1 MRISYWLGACAIA
14 LTAWSPAGAQTL
26 ADTFVAAYRNSDL
39 LEQNRALLRAADEDV
54 AQAVSSLRPV
64 LSYVAA
70 SNYSDSDVRDDI
82 VSTISLEASLLLY
95 DFGATQLTIDL
106 QKETV
111 LALREALVDIEQS
124 VLLRA
129 ASAHLNVG
137 RQSATVALQENNVR
151 LISEQL
157 RAAQDQFEVGQIT
170 RTEVSVAEARLAS
183 ARSSFAAAQ
192 GGLAQAREEYKR
204 VTGSYPH
211 GLRSATRQPDVPR
224 TEADARAVAREKHP
238 AIKEAQRNI
247 VVAELGVAVA
257 KASLNPTLTGTAS
270 ITGSTEN
277 GSESLGIR
285 LSGPIY
291 QGGNLSSVIR
301 RAQANRDAARSGL
314 HIIMRD
320 IDREVGFTWA
330 DLAVAVASQRAA
342 DEEVRAARLALRG
355 VREEFEVGQ
364 VTTLDVL
371 DREQEL
377 LDAQTRLLSAQTDR
391 SIAVYALLDA
401 VGLLTVQH
409 LGLGITTYDPAAYY
423 NAVKDAPTVYVSPQ
437 GERLDRVLKRLNR
450 E

>member
-1 MRISYWLGACAIA
+1 MRIRNWLGACAIA
-14 LTAWSPAGAQTL
+14 LMAGGPVAAQSL
-26 ADTFVAAYRNSDL
+26 ADTLVAAYRNSDL

-54 AQAVSSLRPV
+54 AQAVSALRPV
-64 LSYVAA
+64 LSYVAT
-70 SNYSDSDVRDDI
+70 SNYSESPGRDDI
-82 VSTISLEASLLLY
+82 VSTIGLEASLLLY
-95 DFGATQLTIDL
+95 DFGATQLRVDL
-106 QKETV
+106 QKESV
-111 LALREALVDIEQS
+111 LALRESLIDIEQN

-129 ASAHLNVG
+129 AAAHLNVG
-137 RQSATVALQENNVR
+137 RQVATVALQENNVR

-157 RAAQDQFEVGQIT
+157 RAAQDQFDVGQIT

-183 ARSSFAAAQ
+183 SRSSFAAAQ
-192 GGLAQAREEYKR
+192 GALAQAREEYNR
-204 VTGSYPH
+204 VTGAYPRV
-211 GLRSATRQPDVPR
+211 LTASSPPDIPRS
-224 TEADARAVAREKHP
+224 EAEARAVAREKHP
-238 AIKEAQRNI
+238 SIKEAQRNV
-247 VVAELGVAVA
+247 VVAELSVAVA
-257 KASLNPTLTGTAS
+257 KAALNPTLTGTAS
-270 ITGSTEN
+270 VTGSTEN
-277 GSESLGIR
+277 GSESVGIR

-301 RAQANRDAARSGL
+301 RAQANRDASRSGL
-314 HIIMRD
+314 HIVQRD
-320 IDREVGFTWA
+320 IDQGVGIAWA
-330 DLAVAVASQRAA
+330 DLAVAVASQTAA

-355 VREEFEVGQ
+355 VREEFQVGQ

-391 SIAVYALLDA
+391 SIAVYTLLDA

-437 GERLDRVLKRLNR
+437 GERLDRVLKRLHR

>member
-1 MRISYWLGACAIA
+1 MRIRTWIGACAIA
-14 LTAWSPAGAQTL
+14 VMAGAPVTAQSL

-54 AQAVSSLRPV
+54 AQAVSRLRPV
-64 LSYVAA
+64 IDYVV
-70 SNYSDSDVRDDI
+70 SSTYSDSSVGDDV
-82 VSTISLEASLLLY
+82 VTNAGLEASLLLY

-111 LALREALVDIEQS
+111 LALREALVDIEQN

-137 RQSATVALQENNVR
+137 RNSANVALQENNVR

-157 RAAQDQFEVGQIT
+157 RAAQDRFEVGQIT
-170 RTEVSVAEARLAS
+170 RTEVSIAEARLAS
-183 ARSSFAAAQ
+183 SRSSFAAAQ
-192 GGLAQAREEYKR
+192 GALAQSREEYKR
-204 VTGSYPH
+204 VTGVYPRQ
-211 GLRSATRQPDVPR
+211 LASALRQPDIPR
-224 TEADARAVAREKHP
+224 TEAEARAVARKNHP
-238 AIKEAQRNI
+238 AIKEAQRN
-247 VVAELGVAVA
+247 VLVAELGVAVA
-257 KASLNPTLTGTAS
+257 RAALNPTLTGTAS
-270 ITGSTEN
+270 VTA
-277 GSESLGIR
+277 GSERSSQSIGIR

-291 QGGNLSSVIR
+291 RGGNLSSVIR
-301 RAQANRDAARSGL
+301 RAQANRDASRSTL
-314 HIIMRD
+314 HIVHRD
-320 IDREVGFTWA
+320 IDREVGFAWA
-330 DLAVAVASQRAA
+330 DLAVAVASQNAA

-355 VREEFEVGQ
+355 IREEFEVGQ

-391 SIAVYALLDA
+391 VIAIYALLDS
-401 VGLLTVQH
+401 VGLLTVKH
-409 LGLGITTYDPAAYY
+409 LGLGITTYDPSAYY

>member
-1 MRISYWLGACAIA
+1 MRIRNWLGSCAIA
-14 LTAWSPAGAQTL
+14 LMAGGPVAAQSL
-26 ADTFVAAYRNSDL
+26 ADTLVAAYRNSDL

-54 AQAVSSLRPV
+54 AQAVSALRPV
-64 LSYVAA
+64 LSYVAT
-70 SNYSDSDVRDDI
+70 SNYSESPGRDDI
-82 VSTISLEASLLLY
+82 VSTIGLEASLLLY
-95 DFGATQLTIDL
+95 DFGATQLRVDL
-106 QKETV
+106 QKESV
-111 LALREALVDIEQS
+111 LALRESLIDIEQN

-129 ASAHLNVG
+129 AAAHLNVG
-137 RQSATVALQENNVR
+137 RQVATVALQENNVR

-157 RAAQDQFEVGQIT
+157 RAAQDQFDVGQIT

-183 ARSSFAAAQ
+183 SRSSFAAAQ
-192 GGLAQAREEYKR
+192 GALAQAREEYNR
-204 VTGSYPH
+204 VTGAYPRV
-211 GLRSATRQPDVPR
+211 LTASSPPDIPRS
-224 TEADARAVAREKHP
+224 EAEARAVAREKHP
-238 AIKEAQRNI
+238 SIKEAQRNV
-247 VVAELGVAVA
+247 VVAELSVAVA

-270 ITGSTEN
+270 VTGSTEN
-277 GSESLGIR
+277 GSESVGIR

-301 RAQANRDAARSGL
+301 RAQANRDASRSGL
-314 HIIMRD
+314 HIVQRD
-320 IDREVGFTWA
+320 IDQGVGIAWA
-330 DLAVAVASQRAA
+330 DLAVAVASQTAA

-355 VREEFEVGQ
+355 VREEFQVGQ

-391 SIAVYALLDA
+391 SIAVYTLLDA

-437 GERLDRVLKRLNR
+437 GERLDRVLKRLHR